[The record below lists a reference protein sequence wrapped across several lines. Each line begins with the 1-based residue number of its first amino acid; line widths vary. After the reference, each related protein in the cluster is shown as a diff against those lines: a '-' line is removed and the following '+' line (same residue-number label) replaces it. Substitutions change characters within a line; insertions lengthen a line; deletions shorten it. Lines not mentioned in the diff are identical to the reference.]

1 LTDQSDGEPPEPPEP
16 ADLGS
21 PQRPDHRL
29 ERVERAKGRL
39 PGDTRVKIVRSSDF
53 RRRKGYVV
61 ATEEALEP
69 HTVWGRVT
77 DRVRGVLFGRRL
89 RSEEEAEERVSKITG
104 LAIFASDNI
113 SSSAYATEETMR
125 TLVLAGAAGL
135 ALTMPITVA
144 IIVVL
149 AIVVTSYLQVIRA
162 YPHGGGGYIV
172 AKENL
177 GTLAGLTAAAALL
190 IDYFLTVSVSVAGG
204 LLAITTAFPELD
216 PIRVEL
222 GVGFIA
228 LIAIANLRG
237 IREAG
242 IVFAGPTYLYAAT
255 VLGVLAIGFYRVV
268 TGDTPTP
275 VAPPKVLEG
284 HEALGAFLIL
294 RAFASGSVGLT
305 GTEAVADGIT
315 AFRKPEARNGGIV
328 LISMAVLFSILFFG
342 ISFLATRI
350 GIQVDAT
357 ETKSV
362 LGLLAQSVVGNGAYF
377 YLLQAATAVILILAA
392 NTSFSGF
399 PRLASILASHR
410 FLPRQ
415 FAQRGD
421 RLAFSFGII
430 ALAVI
435 ATLLLVA
442 FKASVSGLIPL
453 YTIGVF
459 IAFTLSQ
466 AGLVRHWARK
476 HERGWRFRAALNG
489 LGAIVTG
496 VVTVVVAVTKFALGA
511 WMVLAILPVIVFLM
525 WQVHQHY
532 RRIEDEL
539 TIPRT
544 TRVVLGQRR
553 ARIIVPVSRIDR
565 SALEALSLA
574 TGLIGEVS
582 AVHISFDDEGAAAF
596 KERWARLGT
605 GVPLEVIVSP
615 YRAITRPF
623 LKYLDAIDDGD
634 PARPV
639 IVVLAEFVPH
649 HWWETFLHNQ
659 TALRLKLDLFARRNT
674 AVVDVPHHL
683 DDPEQFQ

>member
-1 LTDQSDGEPPEPPEP
+1 LSDQSDGESPEPGSAPRPE
-16 ADLGS
+16 
-21 PQRPDHRL
+21 HRL

-39 PGDTRVKIVRSSDF
+39 PGDTRVKIVRSSEF
-53 RRRKGYVV
+53 RRRKGYVM
-61 ATEEALEP
+61 ATEDALEARTP
-69 HTVWGRVT
+69 MGRLT
-77 DRVRGVLFGRRL
+77 DRLRGVLFGRRL
-89 RSEEEAEERVSKITG
+89 RTEDEAEERVSKITG

-125 TLVLAGAAGL
+125 TLALAGAAGL
-135 ALTMPITVA
+135 ALTMPITIA
-144 IIVVL
+144 ILIVL

-177 GTLAGLTAAAALL
+177 GTLAGLVSAAALL

-204 LLAITTAFPELD
+204 LLAITTAFPEVD
-216 PIRVEL
+216 QFRVQL

-228 LIAIANLRG
+228 LITIANLRG

-242 IVFAGPTYLYAAT
+242 VVFAGPTYLYAGA
-255 VLGVLAIGFYRVV
+255 VLGVLAVGFYRILI
-268 TGDTPTP
+268 GDTPVP

-284 HEALGAFLIL
+284 TEALGAFLIL

-315 AFRKPEARNGGIV
+315 AFKKPEARNGGIV
-328 LISMAVLFSILFFG
+328 LISMAALFATLFFG
-342 ISFLATRI
+342 ISFLATHL

-362 LGLLAQSVVGNGAYF
+362 LGLLAQTVVGDGPYF
-377 YLLQAATAVILILAA
+377 YLLQAATAIILILAA

-435 ATLLLVA
+435 AMLLLIA

-466 AGLVRHWARK
+466 AGLVRRWVRLR
-476 HERGWRFRAALNG
+476 ERGWRIRALVNG
-489 LGAIVTG
+489 LGATVTG
-496 VVTVVVAVTKFALGA
+496 VVAVVVAVTKFAFGA
-511 WMVLAILPVIVFLM
+511 WMVLAILPVIVVLM

-532 RRIEDEL
+532 RRVEDEL
-539 TIPRT
+539 TISRT
-544 TRVVLGQRR
+544 ERASIGVRR
-553 ARIIVPVSRIDR
+553 ARIIVPISRVDR

-574 TGLIGEVS
+574 TGLVGDVS

-596 KERWARLGT
+596 KERWASLGT

-634 PARPV
+634 PGRPV
-639 IVVLAEFVPH
+639 VVVLAEFVPH
-649 HWWETFLHNQ
+649 HWWETLLHNQ
-659 TALRLKLDLFARRNT
+659 TAFRLKLDLFARRNT
-674 AVVDVPHHL
+674 AVIDVPHHL
-683 DDPEQFQ
+683 DDVEEFQ

>member
-1 LTDQSDGEPPEPPEP
+1 LTDQSNGETPEPP
-16 ADLGS
+16 
-21 PQRPDHRL
+21 RPDHRL

-39 PGDTRVKIVRSSDF
+39 PGDTRVKIVRSSEF

-61 ATEEALEP
+61 ATEGAL
-69 HTVWGRVT
+69 HAHSRVGRIT
-77 DRVRGVLFGRRL
+77 DRLRGIMFGHRL
-89 RSEEEAEERVSKITG
+89 RTEDEAEERVSKVTG

-113 SSSAYATEETMR
+113 SSTAYATEETMR
-125 TLVLAGAAGL
+125 TLALAGAIGL
-135 ALTMPITVA
+135 AWTMPIT
-144 IIVVL
+144 ITILVVL

-204 LLAITTAFPELD
+204 LLAITTAFPEVD
-216 PIRVEL
+216 PVKVQL

-228 LIAIANLRG
+228 MITIANLRG

-242 IVFAGPTYLYAAT
+242 VVFAGPTYLYAAS

-268 TGDTPTP
+268 TGDAP
-275 VAPPKVLEG
+275 VPVEPARTIDG
-284 HEALGAFLIL
+284 AEALGAFLIL

-328 LISMAVLFSILFFG
+328 LLSMAALFSVLFFG
-342 ISFLATRI
+342 ISFLATHL
-350 GIQVDAT
+350 GIAVDAT

-362 LGLLAQSVVGNGAYF
+362 LGLLAQSVVGTGPYF
-377 YLLQAATAVILILAA
+377 YLLQGATAVILILAA

-466 AGLVRHWARK
+466 AGLVRKWQR
-476 HERGWRFRAALNG
+476 ERDRGWRMRSVVNG
-489 LGAIVTG
+489 LGAAVTG
-496 VVTVVVAVTKFALGA
+496 VVAIVVAVTKFALGA
-511 WMVLAILPVIVFLM
+511 WMVLAILPVIVLLM
-525 WQVHQHY
+525 WQVHEHY
-532 RRIEDEL
+532 RRVGDEL
-539 TIPRT
+539 TISRT
-544 TRVVLGQRR
+544 DRVALGLRR

-565 SALEALSLA
+565 SALQALSLA
-574 TGLIGEVS
+574 TGLVGEVS
-582 AVHISFDDEGAAAF
+582 AVHISFDEEGAAAF

-615 YRAITRPF
+615 YRAVTRPF

-639 IVVLAEFVPH
+639 IVVLAEFVPR
-649 HWWETFLHNQ
+649 HWWETLLHNQ
-659 TALRLKLDLFARRNT
+659 TALRLKLDLFSRRNT
-674 AVVDVPHHL
+674 AVIDVPHHL
-683 DDPEQFQ
+683 DDPEQFL